1 VRETTGS
8 EAPVTKP
15 SAADTTQTDPQ
26 LGEMARMWGGGWRRY
41 FFPAFWLVYL
51 GQAVDGATAWKRCT
65 PPTSEVGYNPSA
77 RASDAS
83 S

>member
-1 VRETTGS
+1 
-8 EAPVTKP
+8 
-15 SAADTTQTDPQ
+15 
-26 LGEMARMWGGGWRRY
+26 MWGGGWRRY

-51 GQAVDGATAWKRCT
+51 GHAVDGATAWKRCT